1 MDDTISRKAAID
13 ALDKRFDDIP
23 MGQTKEILLLRRDL
37 RKLPSAQPEIIHC
50 KDCKFFEYDHLYVIN
65 GIPAF
70 GHELCSRWGQGCKT
84 SENGWCFLAEK
95 KDDETPRTVT
105 AE

>member
-13 ALDKRFDDIP
+13 VIEQCKTARASDGEIYVAKINALMKIDA
-23 MGQTKEILLLRRDL
+23 
-37 RKLPSAQPEIIHC
+37 LPTAQPEIIHC

-70 GHELCSRWGQGCKT
+70 GHELCNRWGQGCKT
-84 SENGWCFLAEK
+84 SENGWCFLAERK
-95 KDDETPRTVT
+95 PRGQ
-105 AE
+105 